1 MKKVLSI
8 ALCAVVAFSMVG
20 CGAKSSTDSAKT
32 SSKTEVSASK
42 TASKSSATSTAS
54 SAKSTA
60 SAASAVNTADEEA
73 WKKEPAY
80 GKTLKFLT
88 GDGCT
93 SAVNVAQE
101 LGYYK
106 EQGLTVEGFKGDS
119 DVEAIGTNQ
128 VQIAIGHIAKSM
140 VPATNG
146 VNLCFVGGAHL
157 LTGCKALY
165 VLDESNYKSYDDLKG
180 KSISAPSGIGTADY
194 NISARLFI
202 EAGID
207 PLKDLKIVQVEK
219 DACVA
224 AMKSG
229 EIAAAL
235 LPESYGY
242 PLVKQG
248 LLRKVESADGNSR
261 NELCCI
267 VMMNKDFIKENPI
280 TSAKMASAVKKALK
294 WMGDNPEDCT
304 KLLMKIGLNGSDYDM
319 NLELNKLMQFGK
331 QTDEYTTEQMKGIVD
346 GYINAKLITATTDA
360 DAVYKSIWNPI
371 GSAE

>member
-8 ALCAVVAFSMVG
+8 ALCAALAFSIVG
-20 CGAKSSTDSAKT
+20 CGQKGDASSTKSSAKTEVTSKSNTGASSAKT
-32 SSKTEVSASK
+32 SSV
-42 TASKSSATSTAS
+42 
-54 SAKSTA
+54 AKVDT
-60 SAASAVNTADEEA
+60 TDEEA

-80 GKTLKFLT
+80 GKTIKYFT

-93 SAVNVAQE
+93 SAVNVAEE

-106 EQGLTVEGFKGDS
+106 ELGLTVEGFKGES
-119 DVEAIGTNQ
+119 DIEAIGTNQ
-128 VQIAIGHIAKSM
+128 VQIAIGHIAKAM

-157 LTGCKALY
+157 LTGCKAMY
-165 VLDESNYKSYDDLKG
+165 VLDESDYKSYDDLKG

-207 PLKDLKIVQVEK
+207 PLKDVKLMQVEK

-224 AMKSG
+224 AMKNG

-235 LPESYGY
+235 LPETFGY

-248 LLRKVESADGNSR
+248 ILRKVESADGNSR
-261 NELCCI
+261 NEICCI
-267 VMMNKDFIKENPI
+267 IMMNKDFIKENPI

-304 KLLMKIGLNGSDYDM
+304 NLLMKIGLNNSDYDM
-319 NLELNKLMQFGK
+319 NLELNKLMQFGG
-331 QTDEYTTEQMKGIVD
+331 QSDDYTTDQMKGIVD
-346 GYINAKLITATTDA
+346 GYIKAKLITATDDA
-360 DAVYKSIWNPI
+360 KSVYDNIWHPI
-371 GSAE
+371 GTPE

>member
-1 MKKVLSI
+1 MKKILSI
-8 ALCAVVAFSMVG
+8 ALCTALAFSIAG
-20 CGAKSSTDSAKT
+20 CGAKGDSTGAKSSANTEVASR
-32 SSKTEVSASK
+32 SSTEVSSV
-42 TASKSSATSTAS
+42 KSSTVSKASGNTS
-54 SAKSTA
+54 SAVGT
-60 SAASAVNTADEEA
+60 NTDDEA

-80 GKTLKFLT
+80 GKTIKYFT

-93 SAVNVAQE
+93 AAVNVAEE

-106 EQGLTVEGFKGDS
+106 EQGLTVEGFKGES
-119 DVEAIGTNQ
+119 DIEAIGTNQ
-128 VQIAIGHIAKSM
+128 VQIAIGHIAKAM

-157 LTGCKALY
+157 LTGCKAMY
-165 VLDESNYKSYDDLKG
+165 VLDESDYNNYDDLKG
-180 KSISAPSGIGTADY
+180 KNISAPSGIGTADY

-207 PLKDLKIVQVEK
+207 PLKDVKIMQVEK

-224 AMKSG
+224 AMKNG
-229 EIAAAL
+229 EIAEAL
-235 LPESYGY
+235 LPESFGY

-248 LLRKVESADGNSR
+248 ILRKIDSANGNSR
-261 NELCCI
+261 NEICCI

-304 KLLMKIGLNGSDYDM
+304 KLLMKIGLNGNDYDM
-319 NLELNKLMQFGK
+319 NLELNKLMEFGG
-331 QTDEYTTEQMKGIVD
+331 QSDDYTTAQMKGIVD
-346 GYINAKLITATTDA
+346 GYIKAKLITATDDA
-360 DAVYKSIWNPI
+360 DLVYNSIWHPI
-371 GSAE
+371 GTPE

>member
-1 MKKVLSI
+1 MKKILSI
-8 ALCAVVAFSMVG
+8 ALCTALAFSIAG
-20 CGAKSSTDSAKT
+20 CGAKGDSTGAKSSAN
-32 SSKTEVSASK
+32 TEV
-42 TASKSSATSTAS
+42 ASKSSTEVSSVKSSTVSKASGNTS
-54 SAKSTA
+54 SAVGT
-60 SAASAVNTADEEA
+60 NTDDEA

-80 GKTLKFLT
+80 GKTIKYFT

-93 SAVNVAQE
+93 AAVNVAEE

-106 EQGLTVEGFKGDS
+106 EQGLTVEGFKGES
-119 DVEAIGTNQ
+119 DIEAIGTNQ
-128 VQIAIGHIAKSM
+128 VQIAIGHIAKAM

-157 LTGCKALY
+157 LTGCKAMY
-165 VLDESNYKSYDDLKG
+165 VLDESDYKNYDDLKG
-180 KSISAPSGIGTADY
+180 KNISAPSGIGTADY

-207 PLKDLKIVQVEK
+207 PLKDVKIMQVEK

-224 AMKSG
+224 AMKNG

-235 LPESYGY
+235 LPESFGY

-248 LLRKVESADGNSR
+248 ILRKIDSANGNSR
-261 NELCCI
+261 NEICCI

-304 KLLMKIGLNGSDYDM
+304 KLLMKIGLNGNDYDM
-319 NLELNKLMQFGK
+319 NLELNKLMEFGG
-331 QTDEYTTEQMKGIVD
+331 QSDDYTTDQMKGIVD
-346 GYINAKLITATTDA
+346 GYIKAKLITATDDA
-360 DAVYKSIWNPI
+360 DLVYNSIWHPI
-371 GSAE
+371 GTPE

>member
-8 ALCAVVAFSMVG
+8 ALCAVVAFSVVG
-20 CGAKSSTDSAKT
+20 CGAKSSADSSKK
-32 SSKTEVSASK
+32 SSKTEVSTSQS
-42 TASKSSATSTAS
+42 ASKSSAASTAM
-54 SAKSTA
+54 SAKS
-60 SAASAVNTADEEA
+60 SVASAVNAADEEA

-80 GKTLKFLT
+80 GQTIKYFT

-93 SAVNVAQE
+93 AAVNLAEE

-128 VQIAIGHIAKSM
+128 VQVAIGHIAKAM

-157 LTGCKALY
+157 LTGCKAMY
-165 VLDESNYKSYDDLKG
+165 VLDESDYKNYNDLKG
-180 KSISAPSGIGTADY
+180 KSVSAPSGIGTADY

-207 PLKDLKIVQVEK
+207 PLKDLKIMQVEK

-267 VMMNKDFIKENPI
+267 VMMNKDFVNENPI

-294 WMGDNPEDCT
+294 WMGDNPEECT

-319 NLELNKLMQFGK
+319 NLELNELMQFGK
-331 QTDEYTTEQMKGIVD
+331 QTDEYTTEQMKSIVD
-346 GYINAKLITATTDA
+346 GYINAKLITATSDA
-360 DAVYKSIWNPI
+360 DAVYNNIWHPI

>member
-8 ALCAVVAFSMVG
+8 ALCAVVTFSMVG
-20 CGAKSSTDSAKT
+20 CGAKNSTDSAK
-32 SSKTEVSASK
+32 SASKAEPSAVSASV
-42 TASKSSATSTAS
+42 TS
-54 SAKSTA
+54 SAKTSTVSTA
-60 SAASAVNTADEEA
+60 NVNDEEA

-80 GKTLKFLT
+80 GKTIKYFT

-93 SAVNVAQE
+93 AAVNVAEE

-106 EQGLTVEGFKGDS
+106 EEGLTVEGFKGDS

-128 VQIAIGHIAKSM
+128 VQIAIGHIAKAM

-157 LTGCKALY
+157 LTGCKAMY
-165 VLDESNYKSYDDLKG
+165 VLDESQYKNYDDLKG

-207 PLKDLKIVQVEK
+207 PLKDVKIMQVEK

-224 AMKSG
+224 AMKNG

-235 LPESYGY
+235 LPESFGY

-248 LLRKVESADGNSR
+248 ILRKGESADGNSR

-280 TSAKMASAVKKALK
+280 TAAKMASAVKKALK

-319 NLELNKLMQFGK
+319 NLELNKLMQFGG

-346 GYINAKLITATTDA
+346 GYIKAKLITATSDA
-360 DAVYKSIWNPI
+360 DSVYNNIWNPI